1 MQCLAEGM
9 EGAHWGLDFKV
20 RGCITNWSLNTSCV
34 LRGSNL
40 QAWESPQGLLI
51 DEKRKAALDNLYQL
65 ISTRVSRG
73 LMHLRSKGWKQKDQ
87 REFRH
92 RACHPFYYVNAV
104 HFTCFTSC
112 SLSCSK
118 YWSESVCVCA
128 HVIGR
133 VTHQYRLPT
142 WLSAALLLLGTTFNM
157 KFFLKYWTD
166 RVLGP

>member
-1 MQCLAEGM
+1 MARTHSYDLAFVARGSSLKTLGWRWAIRWIIDKGAIVGSSDNMQCLAEGM

-73 LMHLRSKGWKQKDQ
+73 LMRLRSKG
-87 REFRH
+87 
-92 RACHPFYYVNAV
+92 
-104 HFTCFTSC
+104 
-112 SLSCSK
+112 
-118 YWSESVCVCA
+118 
-128 HVIGR
+128 
-133 VTHQYRLPT
+133 
-142 WLSAALLLLGTTFNM
+142 
-157 KFFLKYWTD
+157 
-166 RVLGP
+166 